1 MNRNNNVKKLVLSS
15 IFLAFAI
22 ILQLI
27 QSNFVQINPLLIG
40 PLISTIILL
49 TTYICGLTYGIM
61 ISILIPVT
69 AIPFGALA
77 PLLIPFAP
85 FIVIGNIVFS
95 LDFAVF
101 MKKNKFGLYLG
112 VIISSI
118 IKFAVLSFS
127 ATKLIYMF
135 DLGIS
140 EQSLKLIGMAFTTP
154 QLILSLIGG
163 AIAIVI
169 LKLLEKANIVLSTN
183 Q

>member
-1 MNRNNNVKKLVLSS
+1 MKKNHSVKKLVLTAL
-15 IFLAFAI
+15 FLAFAI

-40 PLISTIILL
+40 PLISAIILL
-49 TTYICGLTYGIM
+49 TTYICGLSYGII

-95 LDFAVF
+95 ASFAFF
-101 MKKNKFGLYLG
+101 MNKGKLGLYIG
-112 VIISSI
+112 VAVSSA
-118 IKFAVLSFS
+118 IKFLALSFC
-127 ATKLIYMF
+127 ATKVIYMF
-135 DLGIS
+135 SFGIS
-140 EQSLKLIGMAFTTP
+140 EQSLKLIGTVFTTP

-163 AIAIVI
+163 AVAIII
-169 LKLLEKANIVLSTN
+169 LKLLKRTHTVVSIN
-183 Q
+183 

>member
-1 MNRNNNVKKLVLSS
+1 MKNDDKVKKLVLSS

-27 QSNFVQINPLLIG
+27 GSNFVQVNPLLIG

-49 TTYICGLTYGIM
+49 TTYICGLTYGIL
-61 ISILIPVT
+61 ISILIP
-69 AIPFGALA
+69 AIAVPLGALA

-95 LDFAVF
+95 VSFAAF
-101 MKKNKFGLYLG
+101 MKKKKIGLYLG

-118 IKFAVLSFS
+118 VKFLFLSFS
-127 ATKLIYMF
+127 ATKLIYIF

-140 EQSLKLIGMAFTTP
+140 GQSLKMIGAAFTTP
-154 QLILSLIGG
+154 QLIISLLGG
-163 AIAIVI
+163 VVAIII
-169 LKLLEKANIVLSTN
+169 LKLLKKVKLITD
-183 Q
+183 

>member
-1 MNRNNNVKKLVLSS
+1 MKKNHSVKKLVLTAL
-15 IFLAFAI
+15 FLAFAI

-49 TTYICGLTYGIM
+49 TTYICGLSYGII

-95 LDFAVF
+95 ASFAFF
-101 MKKNKFGLYLG
+101 MNKGKFGLYIG
-112 VIISSI
+112 VAVSSV
-118 IKFAVLSFS
+118 IKFLVLSFC
-127 ATKLIYMF
+127 ATKVIYLF
-135 DLGIS
+135 SSSIS
-140 EQSLKLIGMAFTTP
+140 EQSLKLIGTAFTTP

-163 AIAIVI
+163 AVAII
-169 LKLLEKANIVLSTN
+169 MLKLLKRTHTVVSTN
-183 Q
+183 